1 MAEELAEKLPQN
13 SESTMC
19 MRKLL
24 EARDCAMRS
33 AFFGGVAQ
41 WLVAPWRFT
50 RRSEGGSE
58 GGWITFRTKCGSR
71 GTAHRTRAVSNREVL
86 SSTMTLSV
94 QHRHGVRLAGPA
106 VAVGFGLGWLAKL
119 GR

>member
-33 AFFGGVAQ
+33 AFFEEYRND
-41 WLVAPWRFT
+41 LL
-50 RRSEGGSE
+50 RRSGL
-58 GGWITFRTKCGSR
+58 
-71 GTAHRTRAVSNREVL
+71 RAEAKRRRE
-86 SSTMTLSV
+86 
-94 QHRHGVRLAGPA
+94 
-106 VAVGFGLGWLAKL
+106 
-119 GR
+119 

>member
-33 AFFGGVAQ
+33 AFF
-41 WLVAPWRFT
+41 
-50 RRSEGGSE
+50 EE
-58 GGWITFRTKCGSR
+58 
-71 GTAHRTRAVSNREVL
+71 
-86 SSTMTLSV
+86 
-94 QHRHGVRLAGPA
+94 
-106 VAVGFGLGWLAKL
+106 
-119 GR
+119 